1 MKYIIVFFGDIIMK
15 VLGINT
21 SPRQE
26 SNVKIALET
35 PLDATFAKGAE
46 TEIVDVNKLTI
57 TSCQG
62 DNYCKEHDSECALND
77 DMQDIYKKIEEAD
90 GIILASPI
98 YFCDVN
104 AQAKLVI
111 DRLYSYFMNPKYGDL
126 FSNKKVS
133 IIATH
138 GAAPLEAFE
147 SSLNTQMVA
156 FEVLGFKTGDILN
169 LNDNNIPGAI
179 KGKEEQLKKA
189 RELGENLI

>member
-1 MKYIIVFFGDIIMK
+1 MK

-21 SPRQE
+21 SPRE
-26 SNVKIALET
+26 ASNVKIALKAA
-35 PLDATFAKGAE
+35 LDAASAKGAE

-57 TSCQG
+57 TPCQG

-77 DMQDIYKKIEEAD
+77 DMQDIYQKIEEAD

-111 DRLYSYFMNPKYGDL
+111 DRLYSYFMNPKYSEL
-126 FSNKKVS
+126 FSSKKVS

-147 SSLNTQMVA
+147 GSLNTQMAA
-156 FEVLGFKTGDILN
+156 FEVLGFKTGDIIN
-169 LNDNNIPGAI
+169 LDDNNVPGAI
-179 KGKEEQLKKA
+179 KDKEEQLQKA
-189 RELGENLI
+189 RELGEKLI